1 MPVPMHPRALHVAD
15 ILLGAEKT
23 GHDLAH
29 WLDSAAGGA
38 NAWTEHLAQSVLER
52 IREQIRIGA
61 PVGGAMADAL
71 ARAATAAAEFSREH
85 PEFLTIL
92 ALGALMVLAPWVLET
107 LGFWVLRAAGFAAK
121 GPVAGE
127 PTHCTHRRTE

>member
-38 NAWTEHLAQSVLER
+38 NAWTEHLLYPGRTCTAPNFV
-52 IREQIRIGA
+52 REVAHSRFL
-61 PVGGAMADAL
+61 V
-71 ARAATAAAEFSREH
+71 AT
-85 PEFLTIL
+85 
-92 ALGALMVLAPWVLET
+92 
-107 LGFWVLRAAGFAAK
+107 
-121 GPVAGE
+121 
-127 PTHCTHRRTE
+127 